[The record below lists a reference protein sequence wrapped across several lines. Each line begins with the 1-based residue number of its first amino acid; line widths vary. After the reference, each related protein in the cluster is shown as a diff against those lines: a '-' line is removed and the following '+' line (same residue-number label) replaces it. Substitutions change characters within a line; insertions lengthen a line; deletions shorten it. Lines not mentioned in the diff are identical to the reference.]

1 MKRFFSGAAL
11 MAAMFMMPMMAGAQD
26 KVEASVGADLV
37 SNYVWRGMK
46 LGDAAIQP
54 CMSVSYKGFSFE
66 AWGSYGLTS
75 SDDTK
80 EVDLTLSYTTGGLT
94 VAVTDYFVEGA
105 GSPKYFMYETHKT
118 GHTFEANVGYD
129 FDIFSVNAYV
139 NFAGNDFNVELD
151 ENGEEV
157 EKRHNNYSTY
167 LEVSAPFALGGL
179 DWTATVGVVPMES
192 KCYDTDGFAVTNV
205 TLQTEKELKISNTF
219 SLPVFGAV
227 TANPCT
233 ENVYLTFGVTF

>member
-54 CMSVSYKGFSFE
+54 CMSVSYKGFSLE

-94 VAVTDYFVEGA
+94 VAVTDCFVEGA

-129 FDIFSVNAYV
+129 FDIFSVDAYV
-139 NFAGNDFNVELD
+139 NFAGNDFKADEDKNAYSAYVELA
-151 ENGEEV
+151 
-157 EKRHNNYSTY
+157 
-167 LEVSAPFALGGL
+167 APFRLGGL
-179 DWTATVGVVPMES
+179 DWSASVGVVPMES
-192 KCYDTDGFAVTNV
+192 PYYETDGFAVTNV

>member
-1 MKRFFSGAAL
+1 MFNINVIITMKRFFSGAAL

-54 CMSVSYKGFSFE
+54 CMSVSYKGFSLE

-105 GSPKYFMYETHKT
+105 GSLC
-118 GHTFEANVGYD
+118 
-129 FDIFSVNAYV
+129 SVQSVVVLSPEY
-139 NFAGNDFNVELD
+139 
-151 ENGEEV
+151 
-157 EKRHNNYSTY
+157 
-167 LEVSAPFALGGL
+167 ALWL
-179 DWTATVGVVPMES
+179 KCLRS
-192 KCYDTDGFAVTNV
+192 KGP
-205 TLQTEKELKISNTF
+205 EH
-219 SLPVFGAV
+219 
-227 TANPCT
+227 
-233 ENVYLTFGVTF
+233 

>member
-1 MKRFFSGAAL
+1 MMKKMKRLFSGVAL
-11 MAAMFMMPMMAGAQD
+11 FAAMLVPSVANAQD
-26 KVEASVGADLV
+26 KVETSIGADLV

-54 CMSVSYKGFSFE
+54 CMSVSYKGFSLE
-66 AWGSYGLTS
+66 AWGSYGLVN
-75 SDDTK
+75 SDDAK

-139 NFAGNDFNVELD
+139 NFAGADFKAD
-151 ENGEEV
+151 EDKNA
-157 EKRHNNYSTY
+157 YSTY
-167 LEVSAPFALGGL
+167 VELAAPFRLGGL
-179 DWTATVGVVPMES
+179 DWTATVGAVPMES
-192 KCYDTDGFAVTNV
+192 PYYETNGFAVTNV
-205 TLQTEKELKISNTF
+205 SLQTEKDLKISNTF

-227 TANPCT
+227 TANPCS

>member
-11 MAAMFMMPMMAGAQD
+11 MAAMFMMPTMASAQD

-54 CMSVSYKGFSFE
+54 NVSVSYKGFSLE
-66 AWGSYGLTS
+66 AWGSYGLTGS
-75 SDDTK
+75 ENDAN
-80 EVDLTLSYTTGGLT
+80 EVDLTLSYTVGGLT
-94 VAVTDYFVEGA
+94 IGVTDYFVEGV

-129 FDIFSVNAYV
+129 FDILSVNAYV
-139 NFAGNDFNVELD
+139 NFAGNDFKYD
-151 ENGEEV
+151 EDKNS
-157 EKRHNNYSTY
+157 YSTY
-167 LEVSAPFALGGL
+167 VELAAPFRLGGL
-179 DWTATVGVVPMES
+179 DWTATVGAVPMES
-192 KCYDTDGFAVTNV
+192 PYYETDGFAITNV